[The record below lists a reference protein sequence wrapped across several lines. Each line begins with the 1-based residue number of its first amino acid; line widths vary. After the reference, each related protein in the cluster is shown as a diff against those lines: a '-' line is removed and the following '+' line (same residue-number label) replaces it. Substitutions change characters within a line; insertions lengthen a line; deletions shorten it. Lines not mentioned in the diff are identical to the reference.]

1 MTICSFKSVFHTK
14 MTPPKIH
21 PLKKILDSALE
32 ALSGK
37 ETDFTTVSIRK
48 AIFLLALPMI
58 LEMMMESIFA
68 LVDIAYVSQVS
79 VNAVATI
86 GLTESVITLV
96 YAFAIG
102 LSMAA
107 TAVVA
112 RRIGEKEVQAAG
124 QAAVQAIFLGVALSV
139 VLGILGFSFAQEVLQ
154 LMGAE
159 NDLIKEGYGY
169 TQLMFGGNITIVLL
183 FLINA
188 IFRGAGDASMAM
200 WTLVLSNG
208 LNIIL
213 DPIFIFGWGPV
224 PEYGV
229 MGAAIATN
237 IGRGTAV
244 VFQLCILFFGWSRI
258 KIGLKDLVFRFGVMW
273 NLVKVS
279 SGGIAQFLIGT
290 SSWVFLMRLMSEFG
304 SEALAGYTIAIR
316 VILFTLMP
324 SWGMSNA
331 AATLVG
337 QNLGANR
344 PERAEISVWKT
355 GRYNAYFM
363 ATVSLVYLFFAK
375 EIITWFN
382 ANPLVVQNGGLCLSI
397 LACGY
402 IFYAYG
408 MVLTQAFN
416 GAGDTGTPTKI
427 NLIAFWLFQLPLAYL
442 ASMTL
447 GFGPMG
453 IFVAITLAEVLLAV
467 ISVIWFKKGNWKKV
481 MV

>member
-1 MTICSFKSVFHTK
+1 MRNHTRISFKRLFQHFVIAVT
-14 MTPPKIH
+14 
-21 PLKKILDSALE
+21 
-32 ALSGK
+32 GK
-37 ETDFTTVSIRK
+37 ETEFTTGSVRK
-48 AIFLLALPMI
+48 AIFMLSIPMI

-68 LVDIAYVSQVS
+68 IVDIAYVSQVS

-96 YAFAIG
+96 YALAIG

-112 RRIGEKEVQAAG
+112 RRIGEKNNKGAQE
-124 QAAVQAIFLGVALSV
+124 AAVQAILLGIAISLLIGFLGFL
-139 VLGILGFSFAQEVLQ
+139 FAQDILD

-159 NDLIKEGYGY
+159 QDLIDEGYGY
-169 TQLMFGGNITIVLL
+169 TQWLIGGNITIVLL

-188 IFRGAGDASMAM
+188 IFRGAGDASIAM

-224 PEYGV
+224 HEYGV

-244 VFQLCILFFGWSRI
+244 IFQMFVLFYGWSRI
-258 KIGLKDLVFRFGVMW
+258 KLGLNDLVLRANVML
-273 NLVKVS
+273 NLIKVS
-279 SGGIAQFLIGT
+279 LGGIAQFLIGT

-304 SEALAGYTIAIR
+304 SEVLAGYTIAIR
-316 VILFTLMP
+316 VMMFTLMP

-337 QNLGANR
+337 QNLGAQR
-344 PERAEISVWKT
+344 PDRAETSVWMT
-355 GRYNAYFM
+355 GKYNAIFM
-363 ATVSLVYLFFAK
+363 GSVSLMYLFYAH
-375 EIITWFN
+375 EIIAWFN
-382 ANPLVVQNGGLCLSI
+382 GNTVVIENGGLCLQVI
-397 LACGY
+397 AAGY

-408 MVLTQAFN
+408 MVMTQAFN
-416 GAGDTGTPTKI
+416 GAGDTRTPTKI
-427 NLIAFWLFQLPLAYL
+427 NLLAFWLFQLPLAYL
-442 ASMTL
+442 AAITFEL
-447 GFGPMG
+447 GALGV
-453 IFVAITLAEVLLAV
+453 FVAITLAEVLLAL
-467 ISVIWFKKGNWKKV
+467 ISIFWFRKGNWKKV
-481 MV
+481 QV

>member
-1 MTICSFKSVFHTK
+1 MRSYIKSIRKFFSYFWIAVTGQE
-14 MTPPKIH
+14 
-21 PLKKILDSALE
+21 SE
-32 ALSGK
+32 
-37 ETDFTTVSIRK
+37 FTTGSIRK
-48 AIFLLALPMI
+48 AIFMLSVPMI
-58 LEMMMESIFA
+58 LEMLMESIFA

-86 GLTESVITLV
+86 GLTESVITLI
-96 YAFAIG
+96 YAVAIG

-112 RRIGEKEVQAAG
+112 RRVGEKDLQGAKE
-124 QAAVQAIFLGVALSV
+124 AAVQAIGLGVVVSLLVGVPGFFYAKEILS
-139 VLGILGFSFAQEVLQ
+139 

-159 NDLIKEGYGY
+159 PDLIAEGYGY
-169 TQLMFGGNITIVLL
+169 TKLLLGGNLTIMLL

-188 IFRGAGDASMAM
+188 IFRGSGDASVAM

-244 VFQLCILFFGWSRI
+244 VFQMVILFFGWSKI
-258 KIGLKDLVFRFGVMW
+258 KLAVKDLVI
-273 NLVKVS
+273 NVKVILNLIRVS
-279 SGGIAQFLIGT
+279 IGGIAQFLIGT
-290 SSWVFLMRLMSEFG
+290 SSWVFLMRMMSEFG
-304 SEALAGYTIAIR
+304 SEVLAGYTIAIR
-316 VILFTLMP
+316 VMLFTLMP

-337 QNLGANR
+337 QNLGAGE
-344 PERAEISVWKT
+344 PERAETSVWKT

-363 ATVSLVYLFFAK
+363 GAVSLVYLFFAK
-375 EIITWFN
+375 EIVSWFN
-382 ANPLVVQNGGLCLSI
+382 ATPAVIENGGLCLQI
-397 LACGY
+397 IAAGY

-408 MVLTQAFN
+408 MVVTQAFN
-416 GAGDTGTPTKI
+416 GSGDTGTPTRI
-427 NLIAFWLFQLPLAYL
+427 NLIAFWLFQLPFAYL
-442 ASMTL
+442 AAFYFNL
-447 GFGPMG
+447 GALGVFL
-453 IFVAITLAEVLLAV
+453 AITLAEVLLAI
-467 ISVIWFKKGNWKKV
+467 ISIALFRKGKWKAFKV
-481 MV
+481 